1 VAVTQSLTGLKRVAE
16 QIKRQHKAN
25 IYKEQVSSLN
35 LKLNKQREKTR
46 AEEARAEYAER
57 QVRQIAAE
65 RDIWKHRALEAE
77 AELKSAGRSS

>member
-1 VAVTQSLTGLKRVAE
+1 MTQSLTSLKSRANEINHARKAYTHKKQFAE
-16 QIKRQHKAN
+16 LH
-25 IYKEQVSSLN
+25 E
-35 LKLNKQREKTR
+35 KLRLQKEKTR
-46 AEEARAEYAER
+46 AEQARAEYAER